1 MVKEILFDV
10 ERKTHCV
17 PWKYGRCFVFVFV
30 LFRLHFLVQ
39 AEYQIL
45 IDGKEL
51 NTLMNTLNSALR
63 IRSYLS
69 STYGMQIM
77 CIEKWSLNNGFMAQ
91 NDIHMN
97 P

>member
-1 MVKEILFDV
+1 MYNYPHNAWESTELTKIE
-10 ERKTHCV
+10 
-17 PWKYGRCFVFVFV
+17 GCFFCK
-30 LFRLHFLVQ
+30 LRNPNHSAHVQ
-39 AEYQIL
+39 ELQ
-45 IDGKEL
+45 GEEL
-51 NTLMNTLNSALR
+51 NTLMDTLNSALR

-77 CIEKWSLNNGFMAQ
+77 CIEKWSLNNEFMAQ